1 MELKLKKLNKRQDE
15 ILSVISENK
24 GVSIFE
30 ILENIRKSFGK
41 VSKIT
46 VNRDL
51 KKLIELD
58 LILKKGK
65 ARGVFYE
72 ISPKYNLFQYI
83 NPEKYFLTEVD
94 KRTIKQ
100 NFNFE
105 IFSVLKSILS
115 ANEKKYFLQLNKEYK
130 KNIASITKNLLKKEF
145 ERLTIDLSWKSSKI
159 EGNTYSLLE
168 TEDLIK
174 REQEPRGHKK
184 EESIMILNHKEA
196 LDYIRENKQYFKKIS
211 ISKIEDIHYLL
222 TRKLGISRGLRKS
235 AVGIVGTKYKPLDNQ
250 FQVKEALEETC
261 VLINKEKD
269 PFSRAILLMILIS
282 YIQPFEDGNKRTSRL
297 MGNAILMANNICPL
311 SYRSIDEIE
320 YKKAVILFYE
330 QNNINYFKKLF
341 IEQFESAVKNYFQVS
356 EGSPNV

>member
-15 ILSVISENK
+15 ILNIISKSK

-30 ILENIRKSFGK
+30 ILENVKKSFDK

-65 ARGVFYE
+65 ARSVFYE

-83 NPEKYFLTEVD
+83 NPGKYFLTEVD

-105 IFSVLKSILS
+105 IFSILKNILFDS
-115 ANEKKYFLQLNKEYK
+115 EKEYLLELNKKYR
-130 KNIASITKNLLKKEF
+130 KNIAGLSKNLLKKEF

-174 REQEPRGHKK
+174 KKQEVYGHKR
-184 EESIMILNHKEA
+184 EEAIMILNHKEA
-196 LDYIRENKQYFKKIS
+196 LDYIRKNKQYFKKIS

-222 TRKLGISRGLRKS
+222 TKKLGISRGLRKS

-250 FQVKEALEETC
+250 FQIKEAVEKTC
-261 VLINKEKD
+261 NLINKEKNS
-269 PFSRAILLMILIS
+269 FSRAILLMALIS

-297 MGNAILMANNICPL
+297 MGNAILIANNICPL

-341 IEQFESAVKNYFQVS
+341 IEQFESAAKNYFV
-356 EGSPNV
+356 